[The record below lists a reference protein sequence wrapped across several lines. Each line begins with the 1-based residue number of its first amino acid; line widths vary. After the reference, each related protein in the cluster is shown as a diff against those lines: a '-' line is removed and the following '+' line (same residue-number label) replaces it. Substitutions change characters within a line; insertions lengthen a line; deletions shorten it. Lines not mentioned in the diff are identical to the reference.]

1 MSRKPERKKLGRG
14 LSALIG
20 DIPDAPVAP
29 QPAEERPEARDRGP
43 VASLPI
49 DLLRPNPEQP
59 RRHFD
64 EAELSELSDSIRQRG
79 VIQPVIVRP
88 DPENPELFQIVAGE
102 RRWRAAQRAQLHE
115 LPVVIRPLT
124 DQEVFELALIENI
137 QRADLNPLEEAL
149 AYSKLIERLSYT
161 QEELARIVGKS
172 RPHLANTLRLLTL
185 PPGIQEFLRAGKLT
199 AGHARALIGA
209 ADPDGLAMKAVNEGL
224 TVRQVEALARKLPP
238 NEQSKPSRAPAQKD
252 ADTRLLEGDLSAA
265 IGMKVRIDHAA
276 DGGGEVR
283 IRYGSLEDLDRLC
296 QALAD

>member
-20 DIPDAPVAP
+20 DIPDAPVVP